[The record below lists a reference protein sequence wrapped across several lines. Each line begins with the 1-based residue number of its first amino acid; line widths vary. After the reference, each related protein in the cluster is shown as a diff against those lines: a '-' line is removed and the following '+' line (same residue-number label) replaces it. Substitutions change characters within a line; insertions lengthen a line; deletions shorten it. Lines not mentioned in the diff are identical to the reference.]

1 VTEIGAPPEANPQL
15 IPGPPHAL
23 ASYEDL
29 EDVASSAARWVRGSL
44 GPGASAWIGLPDR
57 AGRLRMVWKAGE
69 GVGVGRNQSARRRLA
84 FVGTD
89 VVRLDLA
96 GSQWRSLAVFPLVSR
111 GVSRGILEVV
121 APGEAMERRWDLLEA
136 IARHVA
142 IALENVSLQRQ
153 SRLEGEGLDRAT
165 TAARALVRSTN
176 PDRAVH
182 VAVRFFAEQLRVPA
196 AGWLVQGDS
205 GRMTLTAVGGL
216 GSGKRRQLHRVMGY
230 LLPWPRLPRERREE
244 LMGRF
249 GDLVGTGEVRAIDAT
264 HAFLLI
270 GTLSPPIR
278 ASVDI
283 VGSLLESVLGCL
295 AATARAE
302 RADERLELGVAWMAH
317 EFRGPLLAVKTVL
330 EQQLRGTSDMP
341 VGEALLGRSLRELE
355 QLAGTTEG
363 LLRWAVGIRSLR
375 LKQADVVEV
384 VADAVRSCW
393 PESEKR
399 VLVFAPPRAMA
410 RVDSTHLGVAVANLV
425 RNALTYSD
433 PETKVEITTSRSDGM
448 VRVNVTSMGATI
460 PEAERESIFDP
471 FARGSG
477 TAGDAPGSGLGL
489 FMARRVVEAH
499 GGRIWADSDEGGTT
513 FHLQVPTARVAGRS
527 GS

>member
-1 VTEIGAPPEANPQL
+1 MREIGAPPEANAQL

-29 EDVASSAARWVRGSL
+29 EEVASWAGRWVRGSL
-44 GPGASAWIGLPDR
+44 GPGASIWIGLPDR

-69 GVGVGRNQSARRRLA
+69 GVGLGRNHSARRRLA
-84 FVGTD
+84 FVGKE
-89 VVRLDLA
+89 VVRLDLP

-121 APGEAMERRWDLLEA
+121 APGEDMERRWDLLEA

-142 IALENVSLQRQ
+142 NALQNVSLQRQ
-153 SRLEGEGLDRAT
+153 SRLEREGPERAT
-165 TAARALVRSTN
+165 TAARALVRSTK

-182 VAVRFFAEQLRVPA
+182 VAVRFFAEQLEVPA
-196 AGWLVQGDS
+196 AGWLVQGAP
-205 GRMTLTAVGGL
+205 GRMILTAVGGL
-216 GSGKRRQLHRVMGY
+216 GAGKRRELHRVVGH
-230 LLPWPRLPRERREE
+230 LPPWSQLAQGRRDE
-244 LMGRF
+244 LMERF
-249 GDLVGTGEVRAIDAT
+249 RDLMGTGEVRAIEGK

-270 GTLSPPIR
+270 GTVTPPLR
-278 ASVDI
+278 ASVEI
-283 VGSLLESVLGCL
+283 VGSLLESVLDCL

-302 RADERLELGVAWMAH
+302 GADERLELGVAWMAH
-317 EFRGPLLAVKTVL
+317 ELRGPLLAVKTVL
-330 EQQLRGTSDMP
+330 EMQLRKTSELP
-341 VGEALLGRSLRELE
+341 VGEALLGRSLWELE
-355 QLAGTTEG
+355 QLAGTTES
-363 LLRWAVGIRSLR
+363 LLRWAVGIRSLV

-410 RVDSTHLGVAVANLV
+410 RVDSTHLRVAVANLV
-425 RNALTYSD
+425 RNALAYSD
-433 PETKVEITTSRSDGM
+433 PETKVEITMSRSNRM
-448 VRVNVTSMGATI
+448 VRVSVTSVGPTI
-460 PEAERESIFDP
+460 PQGERESIFDP
-471 FARGSG
+471 FVRGSG
-477 TAGDAPGSGLGL
+477 TAGDAAGSGLGL

-513 FHLQVPTARVAGRS
+513 FHFQIPTGRVAGRS
-527 GS
+527 ES